1 MDWLN
6 NFTTEEFIIKAGLTV
21 AVVIFYLV
29 LERFLKHKADEKR
42 ESFFRRLYA
51 SLIRPVQALFFTSV
65 GFSIVQQFGVEAD
78 AYPWVYKLYLICMIA
93 GFSWLGVNLIGFL
106 SDRLLRRFDIST
118 EDNLRARAVYTQVRV
133 MRRIVVSIIIILGI
147 AAALMTFDEI
157 RSLGVSLLASA
168 GVAGI
173 VIGLAAQKTIGNFF
187 TGLQIAITQ
196 PIRIDDSVVVEGEWG
211 WIEEINLTYV
221 VVKIWDL
228 RRLILPISYF
238 VEHPFQNWTRTSAS
252 IIGDVTLYLD
262 YTMPMDELRE
272 ELDRILEGNALWNGN
287 TKVVQV
293 IDTKETTIV
302 VRILVSAKN
311 APTAWDLRCDV
322 REKLIR
328 FIQAHHPD
336 KLPRMRGE
344 LQVEDSAH
352 KETKSKAA

>member
-1 MDWLN
+1 MDWIE
-6 NFTTEEFIIKAGLTV
+6 NFTSEDFIIKAGLTA

-42 ESFFRRLYA
+42 DSFFRRLYA
-51 SLIRPVQALFFTSV
+51 SVIRPVQAFFFISV
-65 GFSIVQQFGVEAD
+65 IYAVIQQFGLNTD
-78 AYPWVYKLYLICMIA
+78 DYPWVHKGYTILMILSVA
-93 GFSWLGVNLIGFL
+93 WLGINLLRFA
-106 SDRLLRRFDIST
+106 SEQLLRRFDIST
-118 EDNLRARAVYTQVRV
+118 EDNLRARTVYTQVRV
-133 MRRIVVSIIIILGI
+133 MRRIVTSIIIILAI
-147 AAALMTFDEI
+147 AAALMTFDQI

-173 VIGLAAQKTIGNFF
+173 VIGFAAQKTIGNFF

-262 YTMPMDELRE
+262 YTMPIDELRA
-272 ELDRILEGNALWNGN
+272 ELDRILEGNHLWNGSV
-287 TKVVQV
+287 KVVQV

-302 VRILVSAKN
+302 VRVLVSAKN

-322 REKLIR
+322 REKLIH
-328 FIQAHHPD
+328 FIQKNHPD

-344 LQVEDSAH
+344 LQVDND
-352 KETKSKAA
+352 TKDKAA

>member
-1 MDWLN
+1 MDWID
-6 NFTTEEFIIKAGLTV
+6 NFTSEDFIIKAGLTA

-29 LERFLKHKADEKR
+29 LERFLKHKAEEKR
-42 ESFFRRLYA
+42 ESLFRRLYA
-51 SLIRPVQALFFTSV
+51 AVIRPVQAFFFISV
-65 GFSIVQQFGVEAD
+65 VYTVIQQFGLNTD
-78 AYPWVYKLYLICMIA
+78 DYPWIHKGYTILMILSVA
-93 GFSWLGVNLIGFL
+93 WLGINLLRFA
-106 SDRLLRRFDIST
+106 SEQLLRRFDIST
-118 EDNLRARAVYTQVRV
+118 EDNLRARTVYTQVRV
-133 MRRIVVSIIIILGI
+133 MRRIVTSIIIILAI
-147 AAALMTFDEI
+147 AAALMTFEEI

-173 VIGLAAQKTIGNFF
+173 VIGFAAQKTIGNFF

-262 YTMPMDELRE
+262 YTMPIDELRA
-272 ELDRILEGNALWNGN
+272 ELDRILENNHLWNGN
-287 TKVVQV
+287 VKVVQV

-302 VRILVSAKN
+302 VRVLVSAKN

-322 REKLIR
+322 REKLIHY
-328 FIQAHHPD
+328 IQKNHAD

-344 LQVEDSAH
+344 LQVDN
-352 KETKSKAA
+352 ETKDKAA